1 MKKAVTLEFSE
12 LGEMVPIELDD
23 SHSPKTVRAIIDK
36 LPIRTTINSWGGD
49 ELYTDE
55 TPVKVEEEN
64 AKSAVSLMDVAYWP
78 EGSALC
84 FFYGPTPISSKK
96 QGQILPYSP
105 VNVIGRIIIIIITS
119 KPKPANVQ
127 AFLKSVEEAH
137 VSKKVPVVLR

>member
-12 LGEMVPIELDD
+12 LGQKVRIELDH
-23 SHSPKTVRAIIDK
+23 SHSPKTVRAIIDN
-36 LPIRTTINSWGGD
+36 LPIRTTINRWGD

-55 TPVKVEEEN
+55 TPVKVSEKN

-78 EGSALC
+78 EGSAPC

-105 VNVIGRIIIIIITS
+105 VNVIGRIIIIITS

-127 AFLKSVEEAH
+127 AFLKSVENAH

>member
-12 LGEMVPIELDD
+12 LGEMVPIELHD

-36 LPIRTTINSWGGD
+36 LPIRTTINRWGGD

-55 TPVKVEEEN
+55 TPV
-64 AKSAVSLMDVAYWP
+64 
-78 EGSALC
+78 
-84 FFYGPTPISSKK
+84 
-96 QGQILPYSP
+96 
-105 VNVIGRIIIIIITS
+105 NVIGRMIIIIIITS
-119 KPKPANVQ
+119 MPKPANVQ

>member
-12 LGEMVPIELDD
+12 LGQKVPIELDD
-23 SHSPKTVRAIIDK
+23 SHSPKTVRAITDK
-36 LPIRTTINSWGGD
+36 LPIRTTINRWGD

-105 VNVIGRIIIIIITS
+105 VNVIGRIIITS

-127 AFLKSVEEAH
+127 AFLESVEKAH
-137 VSKKVPVVLR
+137 VSRKVPVVLR